1 MKLADE
7 LEGVAMDL
15 TYRELRELSD
25 DQVVDMYDAE
35 AERVGISLNF
45 LRDELLRREQANQAA
60 TIVKLTWWITLMTVV
75 VTVATVVNVI
85 IAVRGQP

>member
-1 MKLADE
+1 
-7 LEGVAMDL
+7 MDL

-25 DQVVDMYDAE
+25 DEVVDMYDAE

-60 TIVKLTWWITLMTVV
+60 AIAQLTWWITLMTVV
-75 VTVATVVNVI
+75 VTVATVVNVVI
-85 IAVRGQP
+85 VVRGQP

>member
-1 MKLADE
+1 
-7 LEGVAMDL
+7 MDL

-25 DQVVDMYDAE
+25 DKVVDMYDAE

-60 TIVKLTWWITLMTVV
+60 TIVKLTRWIFLMTGV
-75 VTVATVVNVI
+75 VTVATVINVI
-85 IAVRGQP
+85 VAFLD

>member
-1 MKLADE
+1 
-7 LEGVAMDL
+7 MDL

-25 DQVVDMYDAE
+25 DEVVDMYDAE

-45 LRDELLRREQANQAA
+45 LGGELLRREQARQAAAMENQAA
-60 TIVKLTWWITLMTVV
+60 AMARLTWWIFVMTVV
-75 VTVATVVNVI
+75 VTVATVINVV

>member
-1 MKLADE
+1 
-7 LEGVAMDL
+7 MDL

-25 DQVVDMYDAE
+25 DKVVDMYDAE

-45 LRDELLRREQANQAA
+45 LRGELLRREQANQSA
-60 TIVKLTWWITLMTVV
+60 TIAKLTWWITFMTVV